1 MNQRSTGPK
10 LDSRQANP
18 GDSELLAPLASLSN
32 RDGNANGV
40 APLDEGRAWLD
51 MVLGALAMF
60 TVFATAYSFGTFVK
74 PIAAEFNADRGST
87 ALVFGLTAFLYFV
100 LGAVTGP
107 LVQRIGPKRMVL
119 FGGVVQVA
127 GILAM
132 TKVHSLWQAYATY
145 CVGVGIG
152 VACCYVPM
160 VAVVGGWFEKKR
172 PKAIGLAV
180 SGIGLSSLL
189 GAPIAARLIKAY
201 GWRDAYQVFAIA
213 TAVLLLIVALFIRT
227 PASFGKMPPITL
239 SSAVRTRT
247 FILLYCGT
255 LMVSIPLF
263 SVFVNLVPYA
273 EDNGITKVRAALLI
287 SCIGAASIGGRIG
300 LAWLAIRFGTGL
312 VYAASFSTMAA
323 TQVIWFV
330 AGSRFFLLVLFA
342 LLFGFAYG
350 GFISLS
356 PAYLAEIFGPEHLGG
371 LAGVNYSA
379 AGFGA
384 LLGPTLGAWLVD
396 RTGGYSATIIGGL
409 LASVVAAALV
419 WSVVLGSRRFRALS

>member
-1 MNQRSTGPK
+1 VG
-10 LDSRQANP
+10 A
-18 GDSELLAPLASLSN
+18 LASFAAGRYGRVVNQPPKSAGRTS
-32 RDGNANGV
+32 RDGREAVV

-74 PIAAEFNADRGST
+74 PIAAEFKADRGST

-100 LGAVTGP
+100 LGALTGP
-107 LVQRIGPKRMVL
+107 LVQRVGPKPMVL
-119 FGGVVQVA
+119 FGGAVQVA

-132 TKVHSLWQAYATY
+132 TKVHSLWQAYVTY
-145 CVGVGIG
+145 CLGVGIG

-160 VAVVGGWFEKKR
+160 VAVVGGWFSVKR

-189 GAPIAARLIKAY
+189 GAPVAARLIKAY

-213 TAVLLLIVALFIRT
+213 TAVLLLIVAAFIRT
-227 PASFGKMPPITL
+227 PASFGTLPPITL

-247 FILLYCGT
+247 FAVLYLGT
-255 LMVSIPLF
+255 LMISIPLF

-273 EDNGITKVRAALLI
+273 EDHGIAKVRSAVLI
-287 SCIGAASIGGRIG
+287 SCIGAASVGGRIG
-300 LAWLAIRFGTGL
+300 LAWLALRFGTGR
-312 VYAASFSTMAA
+312 VYAMSFSMMVL
-323 TQVIWFV
+323 TQMIWFV
-330 AGSRFFLLVLFA
+330 AGDLFSVLVVFA
-342 LLFGFAYG
+342 LLFGFSYG

-356 PAYLAEIFGPEHLGG
+356 PAYLAEIFGPEQLGG
-371 LAGVNYSA
+371 LTGVNYSA
-379 AGFGA
+379 AGIGA

-396 RTGGYSATIIGGL
+396 RTGGYSATILCGLVAGGIG
-409 LASVVAAALV
+409 AVLV
-419 WSVVLGSRRFRALS
+419 WYVEVSGHRS